1 MAIGLAPFGAPLR
14 RVFITLPTVT
24 GIEIVIN
31 GVDLSGEYKP
41 GSLGLADEL
50 ESRGTADFVL
60 IDKTNTL
67 DFSPGESVDI
77 RLNGTLLFSGTL
89 QNISERWPAMD
100 KTTLFHTL
108 KLKAIDHNA
117 LADRFLVAKTFSE
130 GQLPGAIVES
140 LRADYLDGEGVTAG
154 NIENGGITLGLV
166 SFNYQSVSD
175 CLDDLAELIGFIW
188 FIDENRALNFQA
200 RDTTAASFG
209 YSDSSLPIRR
219 LVKEKTRNNY
229 RNRQYLRAGR
239 DLQGVANLES
249 FAGDGERRTFT
260 VGLPIGEE
268 PTLTVDTGGLGPIDK
283 TVGINGVD
291 TGKDF
296 YWQKDSNNVEQDSDG
311 TLLEAADVL
320 AVTYKGL
327 ISIIVQADLEDQQEA
342 RADAEGGSGIYER
355 IEDDERIEDSQFA
368 LDRANGLVGRYGRLP
383 EILKITT
390 DNGRLRAGQVQNIEL
405 TREGISGDFLIQ
417 SVRARD
423 QGNNSLVYSYKC
435 VDGALVGGWVAFF
448 RRLADGGRRF
458 EIRDNEIFIIMR
470 QKDETLTMH
479 DAGLL
484 VNPGTL
490 SAFTLDPYS
499 VFLVA
504 ATAEGYADPNGSY
517 IGTGWA
523 NADGTRRGA
532 GATIGSIRDGS

>member
-31 GVDLSGEYKP
+31 GVDLSGEYQP

-60 IDKTNTL
+60 IDKANTL

-200 RDTTAASFG
+200 RDTTSASFG

-219 LVKEKTRNNY
+219 LVKEKTRINY

-239 DLQGVANLES
+239 DLQGVANTES

-268 PTLTVDTGGLGPIDK
+268 PTITLDDVAQ

-291 TGKDF
+291 TGKDW
-296 YWQKDSNNVEQDSDG
+296 YWQKDSNSIEQESEDDPI
-311 TLLEAADVL
+311 TDAEVL

-327 ISIIVQADLEDQQEA
+327 IAIIVQADLEDQQEA

-355 IEDDERIEDSQFA
+355 IEDDERIESSQFA
-368 LDRANGLVGRYGRLP
+368 LDRANGLVSRFGRLP

-405 TREGISGDFLIQ
+405 TRESISGDFLIQ

-423 QGNNSLVYSYKC
+423 QGNNTLVYSYKC

-458 EIRDNEIFIIMR
+458 EIRDNEVFIIMR
-470 QKDETLTMH
+470 QKDETLTMD

-490 SAFTLDPYS
+490 SSFTLDPYS

-504 ATAEGYADPNGSY
+504 ATAEGYANPNGSY
-517 IGTGWA
+517 IGTGWT
-523 NADGTRRGA
+523 NADGTRRGT